1 MEFYLVLKSPLSFYF
16 FHIFKAD
23 IMTKHI
29 EIAKSAVNQIIQV
42 WLLPYYILLKDDL
55 LKKFK
60 NKFLKQNSKIPLQT
74 EVSS

>member
-1 MEFYLVLKSPLSFYF
+1 MEFYLVLKSALSFYF

-60 NKFLKQNSKIPLQT
+60 NKFLKQNSKITLQT
-74 EVSS
+74 EISS

>member
-1 MEFYLVLKSPLSFYF
+1 MEFYLVLKSALSFYF
-16 FHIFKAD
+16 FHIFKAGT
-23 IMTKHI
+23 MTKHI

-42 WLLPYYILLKDDL
+42 WLLPYYILLKGDL

-74 EVSS
+74 EISS